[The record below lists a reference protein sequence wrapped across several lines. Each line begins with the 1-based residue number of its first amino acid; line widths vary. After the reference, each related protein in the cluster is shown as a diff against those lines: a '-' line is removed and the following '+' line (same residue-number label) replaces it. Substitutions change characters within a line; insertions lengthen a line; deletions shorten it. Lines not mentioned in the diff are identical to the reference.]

1 MNLLCP
7 RGYWGRGETRN
18 SLAALERAIR
28 CGFGVET
35 DIRDCDGVLVVAH
48 DAPRLASALT
58 LESFLTAYVAA
69 GRRGMLALNIKAD
82 GLQEAL
88 QDALARFSVTRYFV
102 FDMSVPDTLGYI
114 KRGLPIAVRLSE
126 YEDGR
131 WFFDQADTI
140 WLDAFEGE
148 WYSREYVIDLL
159 KSGKRVCVV
168 SPELHKRPHRMLWEE
183 LRTIPD
189 SLTQELYLCTDF
201 FLEAMEVFN
210 VERD

>member
-1 MNLLCP
+1 MAS
-7 RGYWGRGETRN
+7 WWF
-18 SLAALERAIR
+18 S
-28 CGFGVET
+28 
-35 DIRDCDGVLVVAH
+35 H
-48 DAPRLASALT
+48 DTPRLAGALT
-58 LESFLTAYVAA
+58 LERFLTAYVAA

-88 QDALARFSVTRYFV
+88 QDVLTRFDVTRYFV

-114 KRGLPIAVRLSE
+114 RRGLPIAARLSE

-159 KSGKRVCVV
+159 ESGKRVCVV

-183 LRTIPD
+183 LRTIPE
-189 SLTQELYLCTDF
+189 SLTQELYLCTDL
-201 FLEAMEVFN
+201 FLEAMEAFN
-210 VERD
+210 VQKN